1 MPTFLMV
8 KGVLHKKNKA
18 VVTETI
24 LRHYFHYPSTVCV
37 MKYGA
42 VRKSNPVIL
51 RLLKE
56 NQQRPFKTAPFC
68 PTEGRGQE
76 WLF

>member
-8 KGVLHKKNKA
+8 AGVLHKKNKA

-56 NQQRPFKTAPFC
+56 KSTAAFQNCTVMSNGGSWP
-68 PTEGRGQE
+68 GM
-76 WLF
+76 